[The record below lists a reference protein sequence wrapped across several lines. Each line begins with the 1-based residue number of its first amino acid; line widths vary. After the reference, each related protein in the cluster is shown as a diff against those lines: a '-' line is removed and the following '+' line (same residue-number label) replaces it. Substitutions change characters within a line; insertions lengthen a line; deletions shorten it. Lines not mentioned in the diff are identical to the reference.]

1 MLRTNSKGEKIML
14 DINRIRENPEGV
26 KAALKKKLWDADFT
40 ELLAWDKRKKE
51 LIQFVEGNKAEM
63 NRLSASVPQAKK
75 NGEDVS
81 KIFAKVKEIAAQNAE
96 SEAELKDL
104 EEKIFNFLAELPNIP
119 DDDLLGGG
127 KENNKPIKVFGKK
140 PEFSFPMKDHM
151 ELAASLG
158 LVDYDRGAKIAGR
171 GAWVYTNLGARLE
184 WALLNYFISEHLKD
198 GYTFILPPHL
208 LNEQSGFGAG
218 QFPKFR
224 EDVFWLDGIEPNRF
238 LLPTAETALVNLYR
252 DEILKEE
259 DLPKKLFAYTPCY
272 RREAGSYRTE
282 ERGMIRGYQFDKV
295 EMVQYTKPEDSD
307 AAFEELVHKAESLV
321 AGLGLHYQVSKLA
334 AGDISHSM
342 ARTYDIEVYLPSM
355 GIYKEVSSASNAR
368 DYQARRTMCRYRDNA
383 TGKTRYVHTLNASGL
398 ATSRVFPAILEQFQ
412 QEDGSVVIPEV
423 LRPFMG
429 GLDVLKPIKK

>member
-1 MLRTNSKGEKIML
+1 ML

-40 ELLAWDKRKKE
+40 ELLEWDKKKKE

-63 NRLSASVPQAKK
+63 NKLSASVPQAKK

-81 KIFAKVKEIAAQNAE
+81 KIFAKVKEIAAANAE
-96 SEAELKDL
+96 SEKQLKELED
-104 EEKIFNFLAELPNIP
+104 KIFNFLAELPNIP

-127 KENNKPIKVFGKK
+127 KENNKPIRSFGKK
-140 PEFSFPMKDHM
+140 PEFNFPLKDHV
-151 ELAASLG
+151 ELATSLG
-158 LVDYDRGAKIAGR
+158 LVDYDRAAKIAGR
-171 GAWVYTNLGARLE
+171 GAWIYTNLGARLE

-208 LNEQSGFGAG
+208 LNEDSGFGAG

-224 EDVFWLDGIEPNRF
+224 EDVFWLEGLEPKRF
-238 LLPTAETALVNLYR
+238 LLPTAETALVNIHR
-252 DEILKEE
+252 NEIMDEN
-259 DLPKKLFAYTPCY
+259 DLPKKYFAYTPCY

-307 AAFEELVHKAESLV
+307 AAFEELVMKAENLV
-321 AGLGLHYQVSKLA
+321 KGLGLHYQVSKLA

-368 DYQARRTMCRYRDNA
+368 DYQARRTMCRYRDSN
-383 TGKTRYVHTLNASGL
+383 TKKTVYVHTLNASGL
-398 ATSRVFPAILEQFQ
+398 ATSRIFPAILEQFQ
-412 QEDGSVVIPEV
+412 QEDGSVIIPEV
-423 LRPFMG
+423 LRPWMG
-429 GLDVLKPIKK
+429 GLEVLKPIKK

>member
-1 MLRTNSKGEKIML
+1 MI
-14 DINRIRENPEGV
+14 DINRIRENPEAV
-26 KAALKKKLWDADFT
+26 KEALKKKLWDADFT

-81 KIFAKVKEIAAQNAE
+81 KIFAKVKEIAAANAE
-96 SEAELKDL
+96 SDKELKEL
-104 EEKIFNFLAELPNIP
+104 EDKIFNFLAELPNIP

-127 KENNKPIKVFGKK
+127 KENNKPIRSFGKK
-140 PEFSFPMKDHM
+140 PEFDFPLKDHV
-151 ELAASLG
+151 ELATSLG

-171 GAWVYTNLGARLE
+171 GAWIYTNLGAQLE
-184 WALLNYFISEHLKD
+184 WALLNYFITTHLKD

-208 LNEQSGFGAG
+208 LNEASGFGAG

-224 EDVFWLDGIEPNRF
+224 EDVFWLEGLEPQRF

-259 DLPKKLFAYTPCY
+259 DLPKKFFAYTPCY

-307 AAFEELVHKAESLV
+307 AAFEELVKKAESLV

-398 ATSRVFPAILEQFQ
+398 ATSRIFPAILEQFQ
-412 QEDGSVVIPEV
+412 QADGSVVIPEV
-423 LRPFMG
+423 LRPWMG
-429 GLDVLKPIKK
+429 GLEVLKPIKK

>member
-1 MLRTNSKGEKIML
+1 ML

-40 ELLAWDKRKKE
+40 ELLAWDKKKKE

-63 NRLSASVPQAKK
+63 NKLSASVPQAKK

-81 KIFAKVKEIAAQNAE
+81 KIFAKVKEIAAANAE
-96 SEAELKDL
+96 SEKELKDL
-104 EEKIFNFLAELPNIP
+104 EDKIFNFLAELPNIP

-140 PEFSFPMKDHM
+140 PEFNFPLKDHV
-151 ELAASLG
+151 ELATSLG
-158 LVDYDRGAKIAGR
+158 LVDYDRAAKIAGR
-171 GAWVYTNLGARLE
+171 GAWIYTNLGARLE

-208 LNEQSGFGAG
+208 LNEDSGFGAG

-224 EDVFWLDGIEPNRF
+224 EDVFWLEGMEPKRF
-238 LLPTAETALVNLYR
+238 LLPTAETALVNIYR
-252 DEILKEE
+252 NEIMDEK

-307 AAFEELVHKAESLV
+307 AAFEELVRKAESLV

-368 DYQARRTMCRYRDNA
+368 DYQARRTMCRYRNPV
-383 TGKTRYVHTLNASGL
+383 TKKTEYVHTLNASGL
-398 ATSRVFPAILEQFQ
+398 ATSRIFPALLEQFQ
-412 QEDGSVVIPEV
+412 QEDGSVIIPEV
-423 LRPFMG
+423 LRPWMG
-429 GLDVLKPIKK
+429 GLEVLKPIKK

>member
-1 MLRTNSKGEKIML
+1 ML
-14 DINRIRENPEGV
+14 DINVIRSNPQKV
-26 KAALKKKLWDADFT
+26 KEALAKKLWDVDFT
-40 ELLAWDKRKKE
+40 ELLEWDKKKKE
-51 LIQFVEGNKAEM
+51 LIQVVEGNKAKM
-63 NRLSASVPQAKK
+63 NELSASVPAKK
-75 NGEDVS
+75 KAGEDVS
-81 KIFAKVKEIAAQNAE
+81 KIFAEVKQIAANNKE
-96 SEAELKDL
+96 NEEILKDL

-119 DDDLLGGG
+119 DDDLVGGG
-127 KENNKPIKVFGKK
+127 KENNKVIKVFGKK
-140 PEFSFPMKDHM
+140 PEFDFPIKDHV
-151 ELAASLG
+151 ELATSLG
-158 LVDYDRGAKIAGR
+158 LVDYDRAAKIAGR
-171 GAWVYTNLGARLE
+171 GAWIYTGLGAQLE
-184 WALLNYFISEHLKD
+184 FALLQYFINAHLRD
-198 GYTFILPPHL
+198 GYQFILPPHL

-224 EDVFWLDGIEPNRF
+224 EDVFWLDGLEPKRF

-307 AAFEELVHKAESLV
+307 AAFEELVRKAEELV

-342 ARTYDIEVYLPSM
+342 ARTYDIEVYIPSI

-368 DYQARRTMCRYRDNA
+368 DYQARRTMCRYRDKA

-398 ATSRVFPAILEQFQ
+398 ATSRIFPALLEQNQ
-412 QEDGSVVIPEV
+412 QADGSVLIPEV
-423 LRPFMG
+423 LQPYMG
-429 GLDVLKPIKK
+429 GLKVLKPVK

>member
-1 MLRTNSKGEKIML
+1 ML
-14 DINRIRENPEGV
+14 DINLIRENPEKV
-26 KAALKKKLWDADFT
+26 KTALKKKLWDADFT
-40 ELLAWDKRKKE
+40 ELLKCDAERKA
-51 LIQFVEGNKAEM
+51 LIQVVEGNKAEM

-75 NGEDVS
+75 AGEDVTQ
-81 KIFAKVKEIAAQNAE
+81 IFAKVKQIAKENE
-96 SEAELKDL
+96 EKDKEL
-104 EEKIFNFLAELPNIP
+104 EELNKKIFDFVSELPNLP

-140 PEFSFPMKDHM
+140 PEFAFKPKDHV
-151 ELAASLG
+151 ELATSLG

-184 WALLNYFISEHLKD
+184 WALLNFFISEHLKD
-198 GYTFILPPHL
+198 GYEFILPPHL

-218 QFPKFR
+218 QFPKFK
-224 EDVFWLDGIEPNRF
+224 EDVFWLEGLEPKRF

-259 DLPKKLFAYTPCY
+259 DLPKKFFGYTPCY

-307 AAFEELVHKAESLV
+307 AAFEELVRKASSLV
-321 AGLGLHYQVSKLA
+321 EKLGLHFQVSKLA

-342 ARTYDIEVYLPSM
+342 ARTYDIEVYIPSI

-368 DYQARRTMCRYRDNA
+368 DYQARRTMCRYRDKA

-398 ATSRVFPAILEQFQ
+398 ATSRVFPAILEQYQ
-412 QEDGSVVIPEV
+412 QEDGSVKVPDV
-423 LRPFMG
+423 LVPFMG
-429 GLDVLKPIKK
+429 GITVLKPVK

>member
-1 MLRTNSKGEKIML
+1 ML

-26 KAALKKKLWDADFT
+26 KEALKKKLWDADFT

-81 KIFAKVKEIAAQNAE
+81 KIFAKVKEIAAKNAE
-96 SEAELKDL
+96 SDNELKVL
-104 EEKIFNFLAELPNIP
+104 EDKIFNFLAELPNIP

-140 PEFSFPMKDHM
+140 PEFDFPMKDHV
-151 ELAASLG
+151 ELATSLG
-158 LVDYDRGAKIAGR
+158 LIDYDRAAKIAGR
-171 GAWVYTNLGARLE
+171 GAWIYTNLGAQLE
-184 WALLNYFISEHLKD
+184 WALLNYFITTHLKD

-208 LNEQSGFGAG
+208 LNEASGFGAG

-224 EDVFWLDGIEPNRF
+224 QDVFWLEGMEPKRF
-238 LLPTAETALVNLYR
+238 LLPTAETALVNIYR
-252 DEILKEE
+252 DEIMKEE
-259 DLPKKLFAYTPCY
+259 DLPKKFFAYTPCY
-272 RREAGSYRTE
+272 RSEAGSYRTE

-307 AAFEELVHKAESLV
+307 KAFEELVAKAEALV

-368 DYQARRTMCRYRDNA
+368 DYQARRTMCRYRDSA

-398 ATSRVFPAILEQFQ
+398 ATSRIFPAILEQFQ
-412 QEDGSVVIPEV
+412 QADGSVIIPEV
-423 LRPFMG
+423 LRPWMG
-429 GLDVLKPIKK
+429 GLEVLKPIKK

>member
-1 MLRTNSKGEKIML
+1 ML
-14 DINRIRENPEGV
+14 DINRIRENPEAV
-26 KAALKKKLWDADFT
+26 KEALKKKLWDADFT

-63 NRLSASVPQAKK
+63 NKLSASVPQAKK

-81 KIFAKVKEIAAQNAE
+81 KIFAKVKEIAAANAE
-96 SEAELKDL
+96 SDKELKEL

-127 KENNKPIKVFGKK
+127 KENNKPIRSFGKK
-140 PEFSFPMKDHM
+140 PEFDFPLKDHV
-151 ELAASLG
+151 ELATSLG

-171 GAWVYTNLGARLE
+171 GAWIYTNLGAQLE
-184 WALLNYFISEHLKD
+184 WALLNYFITTHLKD

-208 LNEQSGFGAG
+208 LNEASGFGAG

-224 EDVFWLDGIEPNRF
+224 EDVFWLEGLEPQRF

-259 DLPKKLFAYTPCY
+259 DLPKKFFAYTPCY

-307 AAFEELVHKAESLV
+307 AAFEELVRKAEDLV
-321 AGLGLHYQVSKLA
+321 KGLGLHYQVSKLA

-398 ATSRVFPAILEQFQ
+398 ATSRIFPAILEQFQ
-412 QEDGSVVIPEV
+412 QADGSVVIPEV
-423 LRPFMG
+423 LRPWMG
-429 GLDVLKPIKK
+429 GLEVLKPIKK

>member
-1 MLRTNSKGEKIML
+1 MI
-14 DINRIRENPEGV
+14 DINRIRENPEAI
-26 KAALKKKLWDADFT
+26 KEALKKKLWDADFT
-40 ELLAWDKRKKE
+40 ELLEWDRRKKE

-63 NRLSASVPQAKK
+63 NKLSASVPQAKK
-75 NGEDVS
+75 NGKDVS
-81 KIFAKVKEIAAQNAE
+81 KIFAKVKEIAAKNAE
-96 SEAELKDL
+96 SDKELKEL
-104 EEKIFNFLAELPNIP
+104 EDKIFNFLAELPNIP

-140 PEFSFPMKDHM
+140 PEFNFPMKDHV
-151 ELAASLG
+151 ELATSLG
-158 LVDYDRGAKIAGR
+158 LVDYDRAAKIAGR
-171 GAWVYTNLGARLE
+171 GAWIYTNLGARLE

-208 LNEQSGFGAG
+208 LNEASGFGAG

-224 EDVFWLDGIEPNRF
+224 EDVFWLEGLEPKRF
-238 LLPTAETALVNLYR
+238 LLPTAETALVNIYR

-259 DLPKKLFAYTPCY
+259 DLPKKFFAYTPCY

-307 AAFEELVHKAESLV
+307 AAFEELVGKAESLV

-398 ATSRVFPAILEQFQ
+398 ATSRIFPALLEQYQ
-412 QEDGSVVIPEV
+412 QEDGSVIIPEV

-429 GLDVLKPIKK
+429 GLEVLKPIKK